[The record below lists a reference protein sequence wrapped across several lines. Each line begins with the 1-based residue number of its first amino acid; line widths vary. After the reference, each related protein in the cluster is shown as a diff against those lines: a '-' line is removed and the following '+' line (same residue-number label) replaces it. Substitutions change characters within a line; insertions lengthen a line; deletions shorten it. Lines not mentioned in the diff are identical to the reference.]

1 MKHIKEFADHL
12 NEMDMNDPILV
23 LSRAAKD
30 KATKNA
36 EDYKK
41 RLAKRVYGKKRSE
54 LEHELDEI
62 NDEIKDLFIEKSETY
77 KNQDSEA
84 GQKGEDWS
92 DDDANDYGKILND
105 IDGKLEAL
113 LKKRKEL
120 ETKLAY

>member
-30 KATKNA
+30 KAARSK
-36 EDYKK
+36 EDYKQ
-41 RLAKRVYGKKRSE
+41 RLAKRIYGKKREVLERE
-54 LEHELDEI
+54 LEDI
-62 NDEIKDLFIEKSETY
+62 GDEIKDLFSAKTEAY
-77 KNQDSEA
+77 KNQDAEA

-92 DDDANDYGKILND
+92 DDDANEYGEILND
-105 IDGKLEAL
+105 IDKKLEAL